1 MLSYTEITK
10 YSSLL
15 KSEDYMGEIQISFFK
30 QVLLKWKENI
40 LSQRADNFSQSTA
53 LNSCTIIA
61 TNNSLIL
68 EIDSALERIRE
79 GSYGYCYKS
88 GREIGLERLLAN
100 PLATLTIEEQEKAEK
115 NTKNNIKYYTVV
127 QFSSALHEAEEE

>member
-1 MLSYTEITK
+1 
-10 YSSLL
+10 
-15 KSEDYMGEIQISFFK
+15 MGEIQISFFK